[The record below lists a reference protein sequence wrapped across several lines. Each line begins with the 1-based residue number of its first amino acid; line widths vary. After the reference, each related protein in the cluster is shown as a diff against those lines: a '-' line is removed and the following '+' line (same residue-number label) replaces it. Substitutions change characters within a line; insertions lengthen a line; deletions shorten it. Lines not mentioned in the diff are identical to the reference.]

1 MFATALLAY
10 TSIQGVILFDL
21 GTFIVA
27 FVTLFFFIRIPQPAR
42 EDTHKEAPLRAALE
56 GLRYLKA
63 NLGILHLILFL
74 AVINFTASVFNAA
87 LPAMMLSR
95 QGAGESAL
103 ALVNTFS
110 GLATLAGS
118 VLVSVMPPPKSRVRV
133 ICNSLLLAMSTEN
146 FSSPSGAV
154 RPSGV
159 SARSSG
165 GSAFHS

>member
-42 EDTHKEAPLRAALE
+42 EDTHKEAPLHAALE

-74 AVINFTASVFNAA
+74 AVINFTASVFNTA

-103 ALVNTFS
+103 ALVNTFQALRHWLEAS
-110 GLATLAGS
+110 
-118 VLVSVMPPPKSRVRV
+118 
-133 ICNSLLLAMSTEN
+133 
-146 FSSPSGAV
+146 SSPSCRHPKAGCA
-154 RPSGV
+154 S
-159 SARSSG
+159 SAIPC
-165 GSAFHS
+165 FWP

>member
-74 AVINFTASVFNAA
+74 AVIN
-87 LPAMMLSR
+87 LPLPYS
-95 QGAGESAL
+95 
-103 ALVNTFS
+103 
-110 GLATLAGS
+110 
-118 VLVSVMPPPKSRVRV
+118 MPLCLP
-133 ICNSLLLAMSTEN
+133 
-146 FSSPSGAV
+146 
-154 RPSGV
+154 
-159 SARSSG
+159 
-165 GSAFHS
+165 